1 MNSNYKVKNGVPCC
15 SFSQC
20 LWSSKG
26 QLRLRS
32 KHKGPRRIWAG
43 GGCPGCERAALLCS
57 QGHLGV
63 YTCHLT
69 PTSSSLV
76 WESSSKVEVTSMKG
90 KRKVPPIPTYEDTGI
105 VFLCLEGKRITF
117 PLMWVYFQQRAYRSR
132 SIFKT
137 LAPDSTSIPVSAAGW
152 CGKTAQC
159 CGHRSTVWKL
169 QGTKLGY
176 FFKAI
181 F

>member
-1 MNSNYKVKNGVPCC
+1 
-15 SFSQC
+15 
-20 LWSSKG
+20 
-26 QLRLRS
+26 
-32 KHKGPRRIWAG
+32 
-43 GGCPGCERAALLCS
+43 
-57 QGHLGV
+57 
-63 YTCHLT
+63 
-69 PTSSSLV
+69 
-76 WESSSKVEVTSMKG
+76 MKG